1 MQKYKHIFFDLDR
14 TLWDFEKNSHEV
26 LQEIF
31 KKHQLQEKGIPSFD
45 DFYNTYHKINHD
57 LWNLYRVAKI
67 TKEFLNL
74 ERFFATIRTFS
85 IQDEELAKAMGHD
98 YVTLSPYKK
107 VLFPG
112 THELLEK
119 LNEKYSLHLI
129 TNGFAEVQT
138 TKLKESDLEKYFD
151 KIIISESTPWKK
163 PRPEIFEYSLNKAK
177 ATAGESIMIGDDI
190 NADIKGA
197 AAIGMD
203 QIWTNF
209 NKSESEFEPT
219 YTVDNLLDILD
230 ILY

>member
-26 LQEIF
+26 LQEIYA
-31 KKHQLQEKGIPSFD
+31 KHQLQKKGIPSFD
-45 DFYNTYHKINHD
+45 DFYNTYHTINHD
-57 LWNLYRVAKI
+57 LWDLYRVGKI

-74 ERFFATIRTFS
+74 ERFFATIRTFG

-107 VLFPG
+107 VLFPD

-119 LNEKYSLHLI
+119 LNENYHLHLI

-138 TKLKESDLEKYFD
+138 TKIKESDLEKYFEEV
-151 KIIISESTPWKK
+151 IISESTPWKK
-163 PRPEIFEYSLNKAK
+163 PRPEIFQYSLDQAK
-177 ATAGESIMIGDDI
+177 ATAKESIMVGDDI

-209 NKSESEFEPT
+209 INSESEFKPT
-219 YTVDNLLDILD
+219 YTVSKLIEILE
-230 ILY
+230 IL